1 MDTQL
6 LERYGAAVPRYTSYP
21 TAPHFEVRI
30 DAGAYGSWLA
40 ALEDSDSLS
49 LYLHVPFCAELC
61 WYCGCH
67 TKVVNQ
73 YRPIAAYV
81 DLLAAEIDLV
91 AAAVPGRPRVSH
103 VHWGGGTPT
112 MLSTPD
118 FGRLM
123 RKLRRC
129 FDFAGDSE
137 VAVEIDPRN
146 FTAKKAGAL
155 ARAGVTRASLGV
167 QDLNPEVQAAIHR
180 IQPYDMTARAVDWLR
195 EAGIKTVNFDL
206 MYGLP
211 KQTRE
216 GVLHSLDLAVG
227 LAPDRIALFGYA
239 HVPWMKRHQRLI
251 DEADLPGPAARF
263 AQAEAAA
270 ERLVQKG
277 YRRIG
282 LDHFARPED
291 SLSKAAATGCLHR
304 NFQGYT
310 TDEAANLLGFG
321 ASAIGSLAQG
331 YVQNAV
337 PFRDY
342 AERIGRS
349 ELAVTKG
356 IELSPDDR
364 CRREIIERIMCD
376 LAVDLSEIAKRHP
389 GVKADFELELKALMP
404 MVRDGLVEIDGRRI
418 AVTEAG
424 RPFLRSACARFD
436 SYLGQGEARHSRA
449 V

>member
-1 MDTQL
+1 MENDL

-21 TAPHFEVRI
+21 TAPHFHEGI
-30 DAGAYGSWLA
+30 DAGVYADWLS
-40 ALEDSDSLS
+40 ALDEGDSLS

-73 YRPIAAYV
+73 YRPIAGYV

-91 AAAVPGRPRVSH
+91 AAAAPNRPRVSH
-103 VHWGGGTPT
+103 IHWGGGTPT
-112 MLSTPD
+112 MLSSPD
-118 FGRLM
+118 FARLM
-123 RKLRRC
+123 QQLRRR
-129 FDFAGDSE
+129 FSLSEGTE

-146 FTAKKAGAL
+146 FTARKAGAL
-155 ARAGVTRASLGV
+155 AKAGVTRASLGV
-167 QDLNPEVQAAIHR
+167 QDLNPEVQAAINR

-195 EAGIKTVNFDL
+195 EAGIATINFDL

-211 KQTRE
+211 RQTLK
-216 GVLHSLDLAVG
+216 GVLHSLDLAAG

-251 DEADLPGPAARF
+251 DEAELPDPADRF

-270 ERLVQKG
+270 RRLVEKG

-282 LDHFARPED
+282 LDHFARPQD
-291 SLSKAAATGCLHR
+291 SLAKAAASGQLHR

-310 TDEAANLLGFG
+310 TDGASTLLGFG
-321 ASAIGSLAQG
+321 ASAIGSLAEG
-331 YVQNAV
+331 YVQNTV

-342 AERIGRS
+342 AETIGRGA
-349 ELAVTKG
+349 LAVTRG
-356 IELSPDDR
+356 VALSQEDR
-364 CRREIIERIMCD
+364 CRREIIERILCD
-376 LAVDLSEIAKRHP
+376 LAVDLTAVSRRYPELQMDFD
-389 GVKADFELELKALMP
+389 ADLKALAP
-404 MVRDGLVEIDGRRI
+404 MMHDGLLQIDGPRLT
-418 AVTEAG
+418 VTEAG
-424 RPFLRSACARFD
+424 RPFLRSVCAGFD
-436 SYLGQGEARHSRA
+436 GYLGKGTARHSQA